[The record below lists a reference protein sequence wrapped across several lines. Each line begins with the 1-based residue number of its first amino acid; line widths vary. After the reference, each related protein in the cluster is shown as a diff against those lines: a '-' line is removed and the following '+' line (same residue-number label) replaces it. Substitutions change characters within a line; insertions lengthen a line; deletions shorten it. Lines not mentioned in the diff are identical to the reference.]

1 MNSEKTVMA
10 TETVSVW
17 DENMGIWR
25 KVFAGQGVPPD
36 LIGAYRKATSEADQ
50 ATDVSQGEQGEDL
63 DALNRDQL
71 NERAIE
77 LGIEEPRKLPNKNA
91 VVEAIQAAQATDES

>member
-1 MNSEKTVMA
+1 MNSEKTIMA

-17 DENMGIWR
+17 DENMGIRR

-36 LIGAYRKATSEADQ
+36 LIGAYQKATSGAAR
-50 ATDVSQGEQGEDL
+50 ATDESPGERSEDL

-71 NERAIE
+71 NERAVNV
-77 LGIEEPRKLPNKNA
+77 GIEEPDKLANKGA
-91 VVEAIQAAQATDES
+91 VIEAIQAAQATDES

>member
-17 DENMGIWR
+17 DENMGIRR
-25 KVFAGQGVPPD
+25 KVFAGQGTPPD
-36 LIGAYRKATSEADQ
+36 LIGAYRKATSGAAQ
-50 ATDVSQGEQGEDL
+50 TTDESQGEHSEDL

-71 NERAIE
+71 NERAAE
-77 LGIEEPRKLPNKNA
+77 LGIDEPAKLANKGA
-91 VVEAIQAAQATDES
+91 VIDAIRAAQTTDES

>member
-17 DENMGIWR
+17 DENMGIRR

-36 LIGAYRKATSEADQ
+36 LVGAYRKATSGAAQ
-50 ATDVSQGEQGEDL
+50 ATGESQGGQSEDL
-63 DALNRDQL
+63 GALNRDQL
-71 NERAIE
+71 DERAIE
-77 LGIEEPRKLPNKNA
+77 LGIEEPGKLPNKNA
-91 VVEAIQAAQATDES
+91 VVEAIQAAQATGES